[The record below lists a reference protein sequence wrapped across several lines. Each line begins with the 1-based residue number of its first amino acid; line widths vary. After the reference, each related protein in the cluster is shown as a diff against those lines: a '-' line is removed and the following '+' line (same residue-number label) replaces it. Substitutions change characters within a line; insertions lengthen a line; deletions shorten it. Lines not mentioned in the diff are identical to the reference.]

1 MLLLTRS
8 TSRRP
13 RWWTSAATNSRSSP
27 VRPARTGD
35 AVLLQAAP
43 ELPYPAGLRADRA
56 FFTRKDMRDAI
67 AAHLQ
72 PQQEQA

>member
-1 MLLLTRS
+1 M
-8 TSRRP
+8 
-13 RWWTSAATNSRSSP
+13 
-27 VRPARTGD
+27 RPARTGD